1 MRIFSA
7 NNKNPCAIN
16 LFTKIAPGP
25 LDRYVFLTILY
36 INTVI
41 HKNSHHGCIKGESLT
56 FTRTST
62 GLSGSLVPVITWEQ
76 HAMTT
81 SAFPSPAA
89 DYIEGAIDLVA
100 HLISH
105 PSATYV
111 LRTASDAMCGAAI
124 LPGIVTVSR
133 QQPAAG
139 GWRYRCSPPA
149 ERFYRPATASLAAAT
164 GGGERKLSHGIY

>member
-1 MRIFSA
+1 M
-7 NNKNPCAIN
+7 
-16 LFTKIAPGP
+16 
-25 LDRYVFLTILY
+25 
-36 INTVI
+36 
-41 HKNSHHGCIKGESLT
+41 
-56 FTRTST
+56 
-62 GLSGSLVPVITWEQ
+62 PVITWEQ

-124 LPGIVTVSR
+124 LPGSLLLVDSSLQPVDGDIVVARLLSGFTVR
-133 QQPAAG
+133 
-139 GWRYRCSPPA
+139 RLRLSPPRLVA
-149 ERFYRPATASLAAAT
+149 ENENYRTVYIDEEEGAHIVGVVTTIITTPRRTLHVRAASVRA
-164 GGGERKLSHGIY
+164 